1 MVAKATAKNEPMML
15 ARDDEAEKGVLQAV
29 LIQDDCIDEI
39 SGIVKPNHF
48 FQEDCRVIYE
58 TMLALRQKGKRID
71 LTLLVDRL
79 RRNKQLEIVGGMERI
94 GKLAVGG
101 TYTLAFVKH
110 YAEIVRRNA
119 MKRKAYCAAHEI
131 AKQASD
137 ESYDSQE
144 LFEQLDSL
152 VFTLRDE
159 YSVGTETVH
168 KLTDILHQALE
179 QIDARRS
186 GVKVGIN
193 TGFHDLDKVMKLRPG
208 ELTIIAGRP
217 SMGKSALAANI
228 AANVAQEQ
236 GGGVLFFSLEMSA
249 VELGMRLIASE
260 TRIDLGRMSEGTL
273 SNDERETILNKCG
286 ELSEVNLITI
296 DDTSGRTVWDIAG
309 LARRMIRKEKLH
321 LLVIDYMQLIT
332 ATNRKVNRQ
341 EQVSEMSRSLK
352 LLARELHV
360 PVICLAQLNRQAEAS
375 DRPKLSHLRESG
387 AIEQDADNVL
397 FVHRQGFY
405 DKSLPEND
413 AEIIVA
419 KQRNGPTNI
428 VKAMWFREY
437 TRFDS
442 VATAITHGN
451 YNPEFDDWSNRND

>member
-1 MVAKATAKNEPMML
+1 
-15 ARDDEAEKGVLQAV
+15 
-29 LIQDDCIDEI
+29 
-39 SGIVKPNHF
+39 
-48 FQEDCRVIYE
+48 
-58 TMLALRQKGKRID
+58 
-71 LTLLVDRL
+71 
-79 RRNKQLEIVGGMERI
+79 
-94 GKLAVGG
+94 
-101 TYTLAFVKH
+101 
-110 YAEIVRRNA
+110 
-119 MKRKAYCAAHEI
+119 
-131 AKQASD
+131 
-137 ESYDSQE
+137 
-144 LFEQLDSL
+144 
-152 VFTLRDE
+152 
-159 YSVGTETVH
+159 
-168 KLTDILHQALE
+168 
-179 QIDARRS
+179 
-186 GVKVGIN
+186 
-193 TGFHDLDKVMKLRPG
+193 
-208 ELTIIAGRP
+208 
-217 SMGKSALAANI
+217 
-228 AANVAQEQ
+228 
-236 GGGVLFFSLEMSA
+236 
-249 VELGMRLIASE
+249 MRLIASE